1 MSVRDYNRKSFSVII
16 GLVIFLVVCFLTIGL
31 FFIEF
36 GILML
41 IIIPLI
47 VFIIIGLIIYRYS
60 GESKKFC
67 PRCNVPISIYT
78 EYCRNCGL
86 KLINKCPDCNI
97 YMDGNINYCDN
108 CGYEFP
114 EYEGD
119 KFPFEYKVY
128 EKGEKLSEKPN
139 FCPTCGA
146 SLKDAEN
153 LRFCEFCGSKIV

>member
-1 MSVRDYNRKSFSVII
+1 MSVRDYNRKSLSVIV
-16 GLVIFLVVCFLTIGL
+16 GLVIFLTVCFLTIGL

-41 IIIPLI
+41 IIIPI
-47 VFIIIGLIIYRYS
+47 IIFFIIGLIIYRYS

-67 PRCNVPISIYT
+67 PRCKVPISVYT

-114 EYEGD
+114 TYEGD
-119 KFPFEYKVY
+119 KLPFEYKVY
-128 EKGEKLSEKPN
+128 EKGERVPEKPN
-139 FCPTCGA
+139 FCNTCGA
-146 SLKDAEN
+146 SLNDADN

>member
-1 MSVRDYNRKSFSVII
+1 MSVRDYNRKSFSVLV
-16 GLVIFLVVCFLTIGL
+16 GLVIFIIVCFLTIGL

-47 VFIIIGLIIYRYS
+47 VFVIIGLIIYRYS
-60 GESKKFC
+60 GDSKKFC

>member
-97 YMDGNINYCDN
+97 YMDRNINYCDN

-128 EKGEKLSEKPN
+128 EKGEQLSEKPN